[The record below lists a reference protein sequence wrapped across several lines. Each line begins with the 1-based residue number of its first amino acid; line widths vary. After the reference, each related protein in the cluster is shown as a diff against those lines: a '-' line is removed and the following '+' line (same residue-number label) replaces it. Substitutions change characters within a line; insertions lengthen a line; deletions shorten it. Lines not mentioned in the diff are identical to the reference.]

1 MSPDI
6 ETVLF
11 DLTCAHDPEPPSP
24 AEVDAW
30 CSRFPGHARAIRTHV
45 AAWVRQD
52 IASNRVP
59 LHYRSVALT
68 RSPENRPAR

>member
-11 DLTCAHDPEPPSP
+11 DITCAHDPEPPSP

-30 CSRFPGHARAIRTHV
+30 CLRHPKHARAIRAHV
-45 AAWVRQD
+45 AAWVRSD
-52 IASNRVP
+52 LARNRVP
-59 LHYRSVALT
+59 MHYRDTA
-68 RSPENRPAR
+68 RPR